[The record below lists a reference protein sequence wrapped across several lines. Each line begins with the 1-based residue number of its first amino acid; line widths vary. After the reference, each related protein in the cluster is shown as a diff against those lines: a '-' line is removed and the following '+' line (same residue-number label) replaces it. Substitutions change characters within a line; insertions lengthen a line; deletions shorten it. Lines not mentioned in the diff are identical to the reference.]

1 MVIEKCPFCAFRR
14 NGKHFRD
21 TFAGQKFRRLSVQFF
36 TGLTQTCEQITV
48 TRSAP
53 LPSMHILHQIFLI
66 QVTLWIAI
74 FQCSRDAFF
83 DMVPEAIQLLRSR
96 FADAR
101 SFSHLLCELTFLV
114 RNLFPSDLTS
124 IEFAFS
130 GCLVGFCT
138 ISKTGRGFASGSWD
152 GIQNP
157 RRTHFLEKT
166 STSGLFFYEELGYK
180 FSCFRVNIIFKS
192 QKIWC
197 LT

>member
-1 MVIEKCPFCAFRR
+1 
-14 NGKHFRD
+14 
-21 TFAGQKFRRLSVQFF
+21 
-36 TGLTQTCEQITV
+36 
-48 TRSAP
+48 
-53 LPSMHILHQIFLI
+53 MHILHQIFLL

-83 DMVPEAIQLLRSR
+83 DMVPDAIQLLRSR

-101 SFSHLLCELTFLV
+101 SFSHLLCELAFLV
-114 RNLFPSDLTS
+114 RNLFPPDLTS

-138 ISKTGRGFASGSWD
+138 ISKTGRGFASSSWD

-166 STSGLFFYEELGYK
+166 STSGLFFYEELDY
-180 FSCFRVNIIFKS
+180 SVAVWTRVTS
-192 QKIWC
+192 QVRTCEVCTEAVHSVAVWTRVTSQVRTCVKYVPKQSIP
-197 LT
+197 